1 MARGINMEKD
11 ARTDYQDT
19 TKYIVSQTGLW
30 VSQDTPVLACS
41 PDGIVDD
48 HSSKGIL
55 EIKVLKIFQKRSPKE
70 LISEYN
76 KSAADK
82 KSIQSQCFLIS
93 GDKLILKETH
103 AYFYQIQHQLL
114 VTGLSWCDFV
124 LCSPKGDISIQRI
137 NRNETMIQKIRE
149 SCVSFW
155 RSVVAPEIVEMKSP
169 RNLNPF
175 ILL

>member
-1 MARGINMEKD
+1 MKNYLRRHVWGQDRVTAFYMDRGINMEKE
-11 ARTDYQDT
+11 ARSDYEDH
-19 TKYIVSQTGLW
+19 TKYNVSQTGLW
-30 VSQDTPVLACS
+30 VSKDTPVLACS

-82 KSIQSQCFLIS
+82 KSIQSQCFLIVIS

-124 LCSPKGDISIQRI
+124 LWSPKGDISIQRI
-137 NRNETMIQKIRE
+137 NRNKTMI
-149 SCVSFW
+149 
-155 RSVVAPEIVEMKSP
+155 
-169 RNLNPF
+169 
-175 ILL
+175 